1 MDKSIVNLWP
11 DLNHFF
17 VTKLLLEQKISGLY
31 RAESSLYSEQKL
43 NNSDFI
49 GKTLTF
55 EIIATDVTSSYVSLH
70 VIAMRFLGK
79 TWGQYHYELQ
89 FAPKLQSLQQ
99 QSQERIFIDT
109 DIQSV
114 LQMLAEEAGYA
125 KEQIVFR
132 LSNPLPSAIEFVQ
145 AFESHYELFYRLLCE
160 HGLVYW
166 FENQNGD
173 EQLIISDSN
182 LSSPYLPQGML
193 TAIAQDGLNHVL
205 PQNFVGFSAGQS
217 IAKWRTGNSSSVA
230 LLKEQNNQK
239 ASRVFFEPFNAP
251 VAEQLNFSQAQQLAY
266 ESQAQQMS
274 LRGNVANTFAG
285 CSLSLDSRLD
295 SASGD
300 YLILESRIAIAQPFE
315 QLAQGGQVKVQC
327 DVTLVPRSNPL
338 RLKCPPHRAKP
349 LVFPAK
355 IESIGA
361 LPYLDHAGQYRVRRH
376 FSQAAAPVACASQ
389 ALKKLALYACSE
401 QPQATGW
408 HFPLTPESE
417 VLIGC
422 INNDPNHSFIL
433 GVTSNALQP
442 SVVNAN
448 NATQNRLLSASQNEL
463 RFDDDP
469 QKPYVLLQTLAG
481 KHSLRLD
488 ARSTGRQFISWISQ
502 MGGLSLIAGKDLLVA
517 SKTKA
522 ITQLAG
528 QDQTYA
534 AKQTL
539 TLNAK
544 EQQHWQSGN
553 QLALTAASI
562 STQTKAGLNV
572 KGGRSVNLQAEEAFA
587 LSSATAI
594 TLTAPEG
601 ASVIYGDQSIQI
613 KGKGSGTLTLHSN
626 GGEISLD
633 NSGNVSLIAT
643 DVLTLKGRLIT
654 LDAPVEYQLED
665 PLTASA
671 PQALSAPTQSA
682 PASLAISAAGDA
694 DLSQGV
700 IELAYQYQDGSPV
713 QNAPYEVRLHDGTVL
728 TGQLDQ
734 NGQARL
740 ENVPPGQFSVVYG
753 EDSRPYQPQDSSTP
767 NPLFGTITAKDARTM
782 VEAEQ
787 PEQLQAAQSLASQA
801 GEWLWGTLQGDF
813 NANPS
818 TSQIVTG
825 TIISMIPVVDQIM
838 DVRDI
843 MANVMLLTDN
853 DDSNDNDAWIAFTLT
868 GIGLIPLFG
877 SAIKGVGKVVI
888 KNPAAGLD
896 AAIAVMRKL
905 GKGDPVAYLRT
916 VNWHDLGKQ
925 AAGEVSDKINGLR
938 DALKEISDSFILRH
952 TLPDEALA
960 GMQTTLRQLD
970 EIPLKITQGMQ
981 RAAQQIG
988 QKVNKALDDYQGI
1001 KPSSGVVGQPHQ
1013 SVAKQLDAPK
1023 GNELPGASKETKGLD
1038 SRNKELDIS
1047 SSLGD
1052 LSLAPNYTNLVSKFK
1067 GISSEE
1073 ILDFYA
1079 KMDNLG
1085 IDYKSLIERSINKY
1099 KMTAD
1104 EAHAVFGYTTKLFY
1118 RDLNH
1123 ILANGGSREAIELT
1137 NLIKSGLGKMP
1148 DAKNMQY
1155 RGIRLD
1161 SNQSIEAFDKRF
1173 RLNNTIES
1181 SFWSTAPNI
1190 NDSYIGSRNLT
1201 ILTNSSKDISEL
1213 AFGVNFHNK
1222 VGKPVYSSE
1231 TIIPPGIKFK
1241 VIGFE
1246 DNGRVILR
1254 EIP

>member
-1 MDKSIVNLWP
+1 M
-11 DLNHFF
+11 
-17 VTKLLLEQKISGLY
+17 
-31 RAESSLYSEQKL
+31 
-43 NNSDFI
+43 
-49 GKTLTF
+49 
-55 EIIATDVTSSYVSLH
+55 
-70 VIAMRFLGK
+70 
-79 TWGQYHYELQ
+79 
-89 FAPKLQSLQQ
+89 
-99 QSQERIFIDT
+99 
-109 DIQSV
+109 
-114 LQMLAEEAGYA
+114 
-125 KEQIVFR
+125 
-132 LSNPLPSAIEFVQ
+132 
-145 AFESHYELFYRLLCE
+145 
-160 HGLVYW
+160 
-166 FENQNGD
+166 
-173 EQLIISDSN
+173 
-182 LSSPYLPQGML
+182 
-193 TAIAQDGLNHVL
+193 
-205 PQNFVGFSAGQS
+205 
-217 IAKWRTGNSSSVA
+217 
-230 LLKEQNNQK
+230 
-239 ASRVFFEPFNAP
+239 
-251 VAEQLNFSQAQQLAY
+251 
-266 ESQAQQMS
+266 
-274 LRGNVANTFAG
+274 
-285 CSLSLDSRLD
+285 
-295 SASGD
+295 
-300 YLILESRIAIAQPFE
+300 
-315 QLAQGGQVKVQC
+315 
-327 DVTLVPRSNPL
+327 
-338 RLKCPPHRAKP
+338 
-349 LVFPAK
+349 
-355 IESIGA
+355 
-361 LPYLDHAGQYRVRRH
+361 
-376 FSQAAAPVACASQ
+376 
-389 ALKKLALYACSE
+389 
-401 QPQATGW
+401 
-408 HFPLTPESE
+408 
-417 VLIGC
+417 
-422 INNDPNHSFIL
+422 
-433 GVTSNALQP
+433 
-442 SVVNAN
+442 
-448 NATQNRLLSASQNEL
+448 

-488 ARSTGRQFISWISQ
+488 ARSTGRQFISWVSQ

-539 TLNAK
+539 TLDAK

-671 PQALSAPTQSA
+671 PQVLSAPTQSA
-682 PASLAISAAGDA
+682 PASLAISAAGEA

-700 IELAYQYQDGSPV
+700 IELAYHYQDGSPV

-753 EDSRPYQPQDSSTP
+753 EDSRPYQPEDTTTP

-818 TSQIVTG
+818 TSQIVRG

-916 VNWHDLGKQ
+916 VNWHDLCKQ

-970 EIPLKITQGMQ
+970 DITPKITQGMQ
-981 RAAQQIG
+981 QAAQQIG

-1023 GNELPGASKETKGLD
+1023 GNELPRSARQIEEPKVVTGEGTNVRMDGHKIYD
-1038 SRNKELDIS
+1038 SNFAPLSTNPMAQYRFSDPSYRSTGGDVYFGENIVTSYMEVRKNLNGKSIFVGDVELDNI
-1047 SSLGD
+1047 LD
-1052 LSLAPNYTNLVSKFK
+1052 LTDPSVLKKMNIDPIKLTEKVDSHIQQKVVYNYTNK
-1067 GISSEE
+1067 I
-1073 ILDFYA
+1073 
-1079 KMDNLG
+1079 
-1085 IDYKSLIERSINKY
+1085 
-1099 KMTAD
+1099 
-1104 EAHAVFGYTTKLFY
+1104 
-1118 RDLNH
+1118 
-1123 ILANGGSREAIELT
+1123 
-1137 NLIKSGLGKMP
+1137 
-1148 DAKNMQY
+1148 
-1155 RGIRLD
+1155 
-1161 SNQSIEAFDKRF
+1161 SNQAYDAGY
-1173 RLNNTIES
+1173 N
-1181 SFWSTAPNI
+1181 
-1190 NDSYIGSRNLT
+1190 G
-1201 ILTNSSKDISEL
+1201 IL
-1213 AFGVNFHNK
+1213 
-1222 VGKPVYSSE
+1222 YSSSRKTGNNRAITLFE
-1231 TIIPPGIKFK
+1231 GRYNADNIKKVLDRTIKK
-1241 VIGFE
+1241 
-1246 DNGRVILR
+1246 
-1254 EIP
+1254 